1 MSAIARL
8 KAAASTKN
16 LKAVAEK
23 QTHTLALGA
32 LGFGLGMYEGGVNKD
47 GKPNEL
53 PSVINGIDPKL
64 QWGLAL
70 ALLSDRTSG
79 TMRVATRAGA
89 DLLIG
94 IGTYQMGR
102 VSKLAGPET
111 RGYGDDVVDV

>member
-1 MSAIARL
+1 MSALARL
-8 KAAASTKN
+8 KASASAKN
-16 LKAVAEK
+16 LRLAAEK

-32 LGFGLGMYEGGVNKD
+32 LGFGLGMYEAS
-47 GKPNEL
+47 GKQL
-53 PSVINGIDPKL
+53 PSVIDAIDPKL
-64 QWGLAL
+64 QWGVAL

-102 VSKLAGPET
+102 VSKLLAPET
-111 RGYGDDVVDV
+111 RGYGDEIVDV